1 MTAHNLEWKTHT
13 FAMKLTTILCC
24 AVLILFGLGAS
35 VYALTGFD
43 LLHFICFGNTIA
55 YRSVLSLAGVSALW
69 LVFWLIAF
77 RPTDQLN

>member
-1 MTAHNLEWKTHT
+1 
-13 FAMKLTTILCC
+13 MKLTTILCC

-35 VYALTGFD
+35 IFALTGFD
-43 LLHFICFGNTIA
+43 LLRFLCFGNTIV
-55 YRSVLSLAGVSALW
+55 YRSLLSLTGVSALW